1 MLAAYGHVKIEWGD
15 KVFNLVPS
23 FVNIAKLGSP
33 KEIIDTF
40 KDFIASTNLIVKFS
54 IALNILECCSDVE
67 IPRAL
72 TGGVKFSDRLNK
84 FLIINPLHGDAMI
97 SDVITLA
104 EHCLIHGICGKVED
118 KKGNGEPVKEF
129 DAYSFM
135 ELARIHLNLSLADA
149 SQMTMT
155 EFLRMMEAKFPPEKD
170 PRDDRPSLE
179 EEADMLAWFK
189 KNNEV
194 H

>member
-84 FLIINPLHGDAMI
+84 FLIVNPLHGDAMI